1 MITMEDVK
9 RVKKKYD
16 AELMKKTGVTGC
28 AIGYKYV
35 DDKRT
40 GELCIVCYV
49 KEKKPE
55 EKLKKKDIIPKTI
68 EGVKIDVVES
78 GELRAL

>member
-9 RVKKKYD
+9 RVKKKYE
-16 AELMKKTGVTGC
+16 AELMGKAGVIGC
-28 AIGYKYV
+28 AIGFRYV
-35 DDKRT
+35 DGKKTD
-40 GELCIVCYV
+40 ELCIVCFV